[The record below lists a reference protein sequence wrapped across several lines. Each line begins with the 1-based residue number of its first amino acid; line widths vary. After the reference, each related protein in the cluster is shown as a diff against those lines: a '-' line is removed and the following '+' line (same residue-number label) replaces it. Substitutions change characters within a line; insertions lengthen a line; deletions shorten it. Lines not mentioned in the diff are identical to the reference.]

1 MDDLTER
8 IIGILRQDGRTAFT
22 RIAASLGV
30 SREVVADRV
39 RSLTDSGR
47 LRIVAGIHPGAVG
60 LPVSAHLSIWVSGP
74 AQPVIDRLLEFDSMS
89 FVSEVT
95 GAFQISTETW
105 LTDTAALREQV
116 IGIRSIPGV
125 VDVQVLMFDRILSSF
140 FGGATPNV
148 ENLSLDR
155 TDLQILDEL
164 QRDGRVPLGELAGR
178 VKLSPSGCRL
188 RMLKLIDSGV
198 MKIGA
203 IDQHTGSSEDLL
215 LGFGIKVLDDE
226 RVISEV
232 LNSGVAVE
240 FLAQTLGRYDL
251 KATIA
256 FSSVDRFHGVMQR
269 LRDDGL
275 IVMSET
281 WLHTRIVREQY
292 QRALLTD

>member
-8 IIGILRQDGRTAFT
+8 IIGLLRQDGRMAYT
-22 RIAASLGV
+22 RVAATLGV
-30 SREVVADRV
+30 SREIVTDRV
-39 RSLTDSGR
+39 RALTDSGR

-60 LPVSAHLSIWVSGP
+60 LPVSAHLSIWVTGP
-74 AQPVIDRLLEFDSMS
+74 TQPVIDRLVEFDSMS
-89 FVSEVT
+89 FISEVT

-116 IGIRSIPGV
+116 ITIRAIPGV

-140 FGGATPNV
+140 FGGTTPDPAAI
-148 ENLSLDR
+148 SLDR
-155 TDLQILDEL
+155 TDLRILEAL
-164 QRDGRVPLGELAGR
+164 QQDGRVPLGDLAGR
-178 VKLSPSGCRL
+178 VQLSPSGTRL

-215 LGFGIKVLDDE
+215 LGFGIKVLDDA
-226 RVISEV
+226 RVIDAI
-232 LNSGVAVE
+232 LDSGVAVE
-240 FLAQTLGRYDL
+240 FLAQALGRYDL

-269 LRDDGL
+269 LRDEGL
-275 IVMSET
+275 IAMSET

-292 QRALLTD
+292 ERSLDIA

>member
-8 IIGILRQDGRTAFT
+8 IIGMLRHDGRMAYT
-22 RIAASLGV
+22 RVAATLGV
-30 SREVVADRV
+30 SREIVTDRV
-39 RSLTDSGR
+39 RALMESGR
-47 LRIVAGIHPGAVG
+47 LRIVAGVHPGAVG

-74 AQPVIDRLLEFDSMS
+74 TQSVIDRLVEFDSMS
-89 FVSEVT
+89 FISEVT

-105 LTDTAALREQV
+105 LTDTGALREQV
-116 IGIRSIPGV
+116 IAIRSIPGV

-140 FGGATPNV
+140 FGGTTPDPGAIA
-148 ENLSLDR
+148 LDR
-155 TDLQILDEL
+155 TDLQILEAL
-164 QRDGRVPLGELAGR
+164 QQDGRVPLGELASR
-178 VKLSPSGCRL
+178 VQLSPSGTRL

-215 LGFGIKVLDDE
+215 LGFGIKVLDDA
-226 RVISEV
+226 RVIAAI

-269 LRDDGL
+269 LRDEGL
-275 IVMSET
+275 IAMSET
-281 WLHTRIVREQY
+281 WLHTRIVLEQY
-292 QRALLTD
+292 ERSLDVA